1 MPAKKTKKRSSKE
14 TKEKPGE
21 PQAAL
26 RKHLLALLG
35 EAQAHVTFDQALE
48 GLSPEHY
55 GAKPGGLD
63 LTPWRLLE
71 HLRIAQW
78 DILEFCR
85 EPDYESPK
93 WPEGYWPASDGPSS
107 PEEWKRSVA
116 QFRRDLR
123 AMQALV
129 ADPETDLF
137 AKIPWGS
144 GQTILR
150 EAMLVADHNA
160 YHIGQIVTVRKLLGD
175 WKG

>member
-1 MPAKKTKKRSSKE
+1 MARTKIRA
-14 TKEKPGE
+14 THPD
-21 PQAAL
+21 AAL
-26 RKHLLALLG
+26 RNHLIALMG
-35 EAQAHVTFDQALE
+35 EPQAHVTFDQAIA
-48 GLSPEHY
+48 GLSPRLY
-55 GAKPGGLD
+55 GKKPDGLD

-85 EPDYESPK
+85 NRRYRSPK
-93 WPEGYWPASDGPSS
+93 WPEGYWPESDAPRKMDD
-107 PEEWKRSVA
+107 WKRSVA
-116 QFRRDLR
+116 QCRRDLK

-137 AKIPWGS
+137 AHIPWGS

-150 EAMLVADHNA
+150 EAMLLADHNA
-160 YHIGQIVTVRKLLGD
+160 YHIGQMVTVRKVLGE